1 LYAGVVV
8 IDGNRVRF
16 AFQDWKSM
24 IALKILRSRLK
35 DITNRS
41 FRVPGKELSENGR
54 KWLEIFYLVYQKI
67 QQTQVP
73 FIF

>member
-1 LYAGVVV
+1 MYAGVVI

-24 IALKILRSRLK
+24 IALKILRSRLR

-41 FRVPGKELSENGR
+41 FRMPGKGLSENQK
-54 KWLEIFYLVYQKI
+54 KWLEMFYLVYQRV
-67 QQTQVP
+67 Q
-73 FIF
+73 